1 MMTRATTQQG
11 LISLATLLVVIV
23 PFCADRASASE
34 PPVVVKTIS
43 EDALPGRLLDLSLEG
58 GLRLQLTDGTEKN
71 IPAEELVRISVP
83 GDKPLAQPRGIKV
96 TTVGGDVLYGRLRGE
111 DQDTFRLNNLVL
123 GAIDIP
129 LEIVASFEA
138 DRMAQPRSDRRLAFL
153 RQPSPPSED
162 RLLLTNGDALSGF
175 ITAVK
180 GDRILF
186 ESSLGE
192 QEISIDLILLARL
205 ANQPGKAPGEK
216 RAVVHLRHGGRLT
229 TSSVSWRQDEIE
241 ARWLRGKV
249 VHFDLEEVS
258 MIEFLGGR
266 WEWLTSHEPVEAQ
279 HTPMFSL
286 DWPYRRDV
294 NVLGNPLRIAGER
307 FNRGIG
313 VHSRSLLAFELRG
326 RYREFVTAFG
336 LDDESGLLAD
346 VDVSIRVD
354 GQTRFEQKSVKA
366 SGLNGPIRLN
376 VTDASRLDLL
386 VDFGQNGDIQDR
398 FDWIEPGL
406 IR

>member
-1 MMTRATTQQG
+1 MARPGTQHG
-11 LISLATLLVVIV
+11 LISLKTLLVGIV
-23 PFCADRASASE
+23 VFCAAHASGAQ
-34 PPVVVKTIS
+34 PAIVVKTID

-58 GLRLQLTDGTEKN
+58 GLRLQLTDGSENN
-71 IPAEELVRISVP
+71 IPADELVRISVP
-83 GDKPLAQPRGIKV
+83 GDKPPPRPRGMEI
-96 TTVGGDVLYGRLRGE
+96 TTIGGDVIYGRLRGE
-111 DQDTFRLNNLVL
+111 DENTFRLNSPVL
-123 GAIDIP
+123 GTMDLP
-129 LEIVASFEA
+129 LEVVASFEA
-138 DRMAQPRSDRRLAFL
+138 DPAGQPRSHRRLELL
-153 RQPSPPSED
+153 RETSPPSED
-162 RLLLTNGDALSGF
+162 RILLTNGDTLNGF

-180 GDRILF
+180 GDRILVD
-186 ESSLGE
+186 SSLGE
-192 QEISIDLILLARL
+192 QEIPIDLILATRF
-205 ANQPGKAPGEK
+205 ANQPGKVPDGK

-229 TSSVSWRQDEIE
+229 TRSVSWRQDAIE
-241 ARWLRGKV
+241 ARWLRGEV
-249 VHFDLEEVS
+249 VQIDLEEVS
-258 MIEFLGGR
+258 TIEFLGGR

-286 DWPYRRDV
+286 DWPHRTDV
-294 NVLGNPLRIAGER
+294 NVLGNPLRIGGER

-336 LDDESGLLAD
+336 LDDESGPLAD

-354 GQTRFEQKSVKA
+354 GQTRFEQKSIKA
-366 SGLNGPIRLN
+366 NRLNGPIRLN
-376 VTDASRLDLL
+376 ITDASRLDLL